1 MTCLLIYIASQKGWS
16 RSSSSKACRTFSLYE
31 FYFQFIFI
39 LGVVLILRLSSS
51 ISGQLHFLGQLNFES
66 SLILGSS
73 YFWAN
78 LYLCSLLLW
87 GSFFFEDL
95 CQFWIII
102 YENELKIWTN
112 KGRQYQ
118 KWRWAKNMSYT
129 INTISNMRASSYINM
144 MTKVS
149 INTKM
154 KMTP

>member
-1 MTCLLIYIASQKGWS
+1 MN
-16 RSSSSKACRTFSLYE
+16 

-39 LGVVLILRLSSS
+39 LGVVLILRLSSL
-51 ISGQLHFLGQLNFES
+51 ISGQLHFLGQLHFGS

-87 GSFFFEDL
+87 GSIFLEIFVSFG
-95 CQFWIII
+95 II
-102 YENELKIWTN
+102 YEDELKIWTN

-129 INTISNMRASSYINM
+129 INTISNIRASSFINM
-144 MTKVS
+144 TTKVS